1 MTRHTL
7 FVTLAG
13 QRYRIERPWGEIP
26 AGAGRVTDVT
36 ADAEGRIFVLLRQDP
51 YVDAE
56 APAVIVLAPDG
67 RRIGAWGGAE
77 IADGHMLTC
86 APDGRIFVVDRDAH
100 EIIVFDREGRRLG
113 GLGQRDVADA
123 PFNAPSDIA
132 FAPDATILVADGYG
146 ASRIHRFTPEGRL
159 MSSWGGPGAA
169 PGQFATPHAIW
180 VRPDAAV
187 VVADRENNRVQ
198 VFDEAGRFI
207 EAWTDF
213 HKPMALFGLADGTVM
228 VTDAIPRLSR
238 MGEGGALVG
247 RCRPVLNG
255 AHGMW
260 IDPSG
265 HVLLAE
271 GNPSRLTRLVPC

>member
-13 QRYRIERPWGEIP
+13 QRYRIERPWAEIP
-26 AGAGRVTDVT
+26 AGTGRVTDVT

-51 YVDAE
+51 YVDTE

-113 GLGQRDVADA
+113 GLGQRDVAEA

-132 FAPDATILVADGYG
+132 FAPDGTILVADGYG

-159 MSSWGGPGAA
+159 MSSWGDPGAG

-180 VRPDAAV
+180 VRPDATV

-213 HKPMALFGLADGTVM
+213 YKPMGLFGLADGSVM

-238 MGEGGALVG
+238 MGAGGTLLG

-255 AHGMW
+255 AHGLW

-265 HVLLAE
+265 HILLAE
-271 GNPSRLTRLVPC
+271 GNPSRLTRLVPS

>member
-13 QRYRIERPWGEIP
+13 ERYRIERPWGEVP
-26 AGAGRVTDVT
+26 AGAGRVTDVS
-36 ADAEGRIFVLLRQDP
+36 ADGEGRIFVLLRQDP

-56 APAVIVLAPDG
+56 APAVIVLAPGG
-67 RRIGAWGGAE
+67 RRIGAWGGAA

-86 APDGRIFVVDRDAH
+86 AADGRVFVVDRDAH
-100 EIIVFDREGRRLG
+100 EIIVFDQAGSRLG
-113 GLGQRDVADA
+113 ALGARGSPDA

-132 FAPDATILVADGYG
+132 FGPDGSIYVADGYG
-146 ASRIHRFTPEGRL
+146 ASRIHRFAPDGRL
-159 MSSWGGPGAA
+159 IGSWGGPGKG

-180 VRPDAAV
+180 VRPDGMVAV
-187 VVADRENNRVQ
+187 VDRENDRVQ
-198 VFDEAGRFI
+198 LFDATGAFA

-213 HKPMALFGLADGTVM
+213 HKPMAIFGQADGTLL
-228 VTDAIPRLSR
+228 VTDAIPRLSM
-238 MGEGGALVG
+238 MGADGALVG

-255 AHGMW
+255 AHGLW
-260 IDPSG
+260 CDPAG
-265 HVLLAE
+265 HILLAE